1 MYSIVIPCYN
11 SSKSIRQVVEETSA
25 KMTEMGRTPFEF
37 VLVDDYSPDEGA
49 TVRKLHAVADDYPY
63 VKVIEL
69 ALNSGQHN
77 ATMAGL
83 TYTSGDVI
91 ISMDDDLQTHPSQLP
106 KLFEEFDKGY
116 DIVYGY
122 YPEKKH
128 SGFRNFGSWVNHET
142 VRILIGKPKDMK
154 TSSFWIIRKFVRDN
168 VIKYKA
174 KYPHLQGLFLRTTA
188 NISSVPVE
196 HFERVY
202 GKSNYT
208 LKKLIGLWFNISG
221 FSIVPLKIALRLGAV
236 TAFIGLISLFAVILN
251 KIMRPTVPM
260 GWASTMCTTIFFAG
274 IILMT
279 LGLVGEY
286 IGRIFLTQGNDPQ
299 FVIRD
304 VYTSEDKKSNS
315 SDNNTE
321 ERDQ

>member
-11 SSKSIRQVVEETSA
+11 SSKSIREVVEKTAE
-25 KMTEMGRTPFEF
+25 KMEEIGRVPFEF
-37 VLVDDYSPDEGA
+37 ILVDDYSPDDGA
-49 TVRKLHAVADDYPY
+49 TVRELHRVADDHPY
-63 VKVIEL
+63 VKVVEL

-83 TYTSGDVI
+83 SYTSGDVI

-106 KLFEEFDKGY
+106 KLFAEFDKGY

-128 SGFRNFGSWVNHET
+128 SGFRNFGSWVNHTT

-154 TSSFWIIRKFVRDN
+154 TSSFWIIKKFVRDN
-168 VIKYKA
+168 VIRYKA

-188 NISSVPVE
+188 NISSIPVE
-196 HFERVY
+196 HFERAY

-208 LKKLIGLWFNISG
+208 LKKLITLWFNISG
-221 FSIVPLKIALRLGAV
+221 FSIVPLKFALRLGAL
-236 TAFIGLISLFAVILN
+236 TAIIGIISLFAVIIN
-251 KIMRPTVPM
+251 KLLRPSVPM
-260 GWASTMCTTIFFAG
+260 GWASTMCTIIFFAG

-299 FVIRD
+299 YVIRD
-304 VYTSEDKKSNS
+304 IYTSAEKEPADDSNKE
-315 SDNNTE
+315 SD
-321 ERDQ
+321 Q